1 MNVRHAAAED
11 YEAIADL
18 WRQFDHEVPPP
29 THEGPADVEKEL
41 SEVREIIDSEI
52 ALVAEDDDGTPV
64 GFALARRR
72 APGFGTLTDLYVARD
87 ARRSGIGTELIR
99 EVLSAFRASD
109 IHHLDL
115 EVLASNHVARSL
127 YARWGLKDEVVIM
140 TASVAA
146 LEEKLGTQESAS
158 FGSIHLQSDDLSA
171 VEQAVRQFVPRLPGG
186 SRGSLVASPRGGW
199 IAVYDDV
206 CDRNPEML
214 RRLARE
220 LSDRMGAVTLLLGV
234 EREELV
240 RMILFERGRIVDEYL
255 SVPEFYGP
263 LPPGDV
269 VGLAANPTVVAR
281 LTGADP
287 EAVRRVARTASSP
300 ADLSPARELLSEL
313 AGVMGVEGA
322 ETGWAAAPE
331 LEGAVRIE
339 RT

>member
-1 MNVRHAAAED
+1 MQVRRAAAD
-11 YEAIADL
+11 DFDAIAEL
-18 WRQFDHEVPPP
+18 WRLFDHELPPP

-41 SEVREIIDSEI
+41 REVSEIIASEI
-52 ALVAEDDDGTPV
+52 ALVAEEDDGTPI
-64 GFALARRR
+64 GFALAKQR

-87 ARRSGIGTELIR
+87 ARRSGIATELMR
-99 EVLSAFRASD
+99 EVLAAFRERGIEQFD
-109 IHHLDL
+109 LD
-115 EVLASNHVARSL
+115 VLASNTVARSL
-127 YARWGLKDEVVIM
+127 YARWGLRDEVVIM
-140 TASVAA
+140 TGSVSG
-146 LEEKLGTQESAS
+146 LEERLGGQEASS

-186 SRGSLVASPRGGW
+186 SRGSLVAPPRGGW

-220 LSDRMGAVTLLLGV
+220 LSDRMGSVTLLLGV

-287 EAVRRVARTASSP
+287 GAVRRVARTAPSP
-300 ADLSPARELLSEL
+300 ADLPPARELLASL
-313 AGVMGVEGA
+313 AAVVGVDGA
-322 ETGWAAAPE
+322 ENGWGDAPE
-331 LEGAVRIE
+331 LEGSVRIE
-339 RT
+339 PA

>member
-1 MNVRHAAAED
+1 MNVRRAAAED
-11 YEAIADL
+11 FDAIAEL
-18 WRQFDHEVPPP
+18 WRQLDHEIPPP
-29 THEGPADVEKEL
+29 THEGPADVEQEL
-41 SEVREIIDSEI
+41 SEVRDIIDSEI
-52 ALVAEDDDGTPV
+52 ALVAEGDDGTPV

-87 ARRSGIGTELIR
+87 ARRSGIGTELMR
-99 EVLSAFRASD
+99 RVLSAFRAAD

-115 EVLASNHVARSL
+115 DVMASNQVARSL

-140 TASVAA
+140 TGAVAA
-146 LEEKLGTQESAS
+146 LEEKLGSQEAGS
-158 FGSIHLQSDDLSA
+158 FGSIHVQSDDLSA

-186 SRGSLVASPRGGW
+186 SRGSLVAPPRSGW
-199 IAVYDDV
+199 TTVYDDV

-220 LSDRMGAVTLLLGV
+220 LSDRMGSVTLLLGV

-269 VGLAANPTVVAR
+269 VGLAANPTVVSR
-281 LTGADP
+281 LTGAEPD
-287 EAVRRVARTASSP
+287 AVRRVARTAPSP
-300 ADLSPARELLSEL
+300 ADLPPARDLLAEL
-313 AGVMGVEGA
+313 AGVMGIEGA
-322 ETGWAAAPE
+322 ETGWADAPE
-331 LEGAVRIE
+331 LTGSVRID
-339 RT
+339 RS

>member
-1 MNVRHAAAED
+1 MDVRRAAAED
-11 YEAIADL
+11 FDAIADL
-18 WRQFDHEVPPP
+18 WRQFDHEIPPP
-29 THEGPADVEKEL
+29 THEGPADQEAEL
-41 SEVREIIDSEI
+41 AEVREIIASEV
-52 ALVAEDDDGTPV
+52 AFLAEDDDGTAV

-72 APGFGTLTDLYVARD
+72 APGFGTLTDLYVANE
-87 ARRSGIGTELIR
+87 ARRSGIGTELMR
-99 EVLSAFRASD
+99 QVLSAFRELE
-109 IHHLDL
+109 IEHFDL
-115 EVLASNHVARSL
+115 EVVASNHVARSL
-127 YARWGLKDEVVIM
+127 YARWGFKDDVIVM
-140 TASVAA
+140 TGSVSG
-146 LEEKLGTQESAS
+146 LEERLGSQEASS

-186 SRGSLVASPRGGW
+186 SRGSVVAPPRGGW

-220 LSDRMGAVTLLLGV
+220 LSDRIGAVTLLLGV

-269 VGLAANPTVVAR
+269 IGLAANPTVMSR

-287 EAVRRVARTASSP
+287 EAVRRVARTAPSP
-300 ADLSPARELLSEL
+300 ADLPPARELLAEL
-313 AGVMGVEGA
+313 AGVLRVEGA
-322 ETGWAAAPE
+322 GTGWADSQE
-331 LEGAVRIE
+331 IDGSVRIE
-339 RT
+339 R

>member
-1 MNVRHAAAED
+1 VSVRRAVADDFA
-11 YEAIADL
+11 AIADL

-29 THEGPADVEKEL
+29 THEGPADEEKEL
-41 SEVREIIDSEI
+41 AEIRELIESEI
-52 ALVAEDDDGTPV
+52 ALVAEDDDATPV

-72 APGFGTLTDLYVARD
+72 GPGFGTLTDLFVARD
-87 ARRSGIGTELIR
+87 ARRSGIGTELMR
-99 EVLSAFRASD
+99 EVLAAFRD
-109 IHHLDL
+109 LGIDDFDLD
-115 EVLASNHVARSL
+115 VQASNHVARSL
-127 YARWGLKDEVVIM
+127 YARWGLKDAVVVM
-140 TASVAA
+140 TGSVSG
-146 LEEKLGTQESAS
+146 LEERLGVQEAGS
-158 FGSIHLQSDDLSA
+158 FGSIHIQSDDLSA
-171 VEQAVRQFVPRLPGG
+171 VEQAVRQFVPRLPGA
-186 SRGSLVASPRGGW
+186 SRGSLVAPPRGGW

-240 RMILFERGRIVDEYL
+240 RMILLERGRIVDEYL

-287 EAVRRVARTASSP
+287 EAVRRVAHTAPSP
-300 ADLSPARELLSEL
+300 ADLPPARELLAEL
-313 AGVMGVEGA
+313 AAVMRIDGA
-322 ETGWAAAPE
+322 ETGWADAPE
-331 LEGAVRIE
+331 LEGSVRVE
-339 RT
+339 RS